1 MKKIFL
7 YSVIILLL
15 VITVICIILKY
26 QYQNDFMLN
35 QSEKLNALMVNI
47 DELSPNQKDE
57 LGKIADDYKYHV
69 YTYSIVAFLA
79 FATAVLLLYKRKKI
93 LL

>member
-26 QYQNDFMLN
+26 KYQNDFMLN

-57 LGKIADDYKYHV
+57 IGKIANDYKYHV
-69 YTYSIVAFLA
+69 YTYHIVAFLA
-79 FATAVLLLYKRKKI
+79 FATAVFLIYKRKNI